1 MKLWT
6 RMTTPWSCGLLC
18 GFFFGVC
25 ISGATKVTYWL
36 SAPMAHAQEATKAA
50 PSKTSAQAIAQE
62 SPPFR
67 GLDANLFMQ
76 TSAEYRACCL
86 QAFNL
91 ADRVIS
97 DRLKQASQ
105 PVSDKRSAVV
115 FDLDETVLDNGRFQ
129 TKQIRDGVAFE
140 AGRWSNWEQNGGSE
154 LDVIPGAKPF
164 IQKLDSLGIERVY
177 ITNRN
182 ESCHA
187 QTLEALGRLG
197 ISVPA
202 DQLLCSS
209 EATGTNKT
217 KRRES
222 VEARFNVLVYIGDN
236 LRDFDE
242 VFRYNEQAGIDGRK
256 KLVDERAEKFGR
268 DWIILPNPAYGEWLK
283 PLGRGEADA
292 NQLLPRL

>member
-1 MKLWT
+1 MKHWNRIT
-6 RMTTPWSCGLLC
+6 SPWIC
-18 GFFFGVC
+18 GFLCGVC
-25 ISGATKVTYWL
+25 ITGAMRITYYW
-36 SAPMAHAQEATKAA
+36 STPIANAQEATKTA
-50 PSKTSAQAIAQE
+50 PVAQATAKE
-62 SPPFR
+62 VPLHR

-76 TSAEYRACCL
+76 TSAEYRACCV

-91 ADRVIS
+91 ADRVLS
-97 DRLKQASQ
+97 DRLKLATL
-105 PVSDKRSAVV
+105 PVSDKKSAVV

-129 TKQIRDGVAFE
+129 TKQIRDGAAFD
-140 AGRWSNWEQNGGSE
+140 AGRWSQWEQKGGSE
-154 LDVIPGAKPF
+154 LDLIPGAKPF
-164 IQKLDSLGIERVY
+164 IKKLESLGIERVY

-182 ESCHA
+182 ETCHA
-187 QTLEALGRLG
+187 QTLEALDRLG
-197 ISVPA
+197 ISVPP

-209 EATGTNKT
+209 EETGTNKT
-217 KRRES
+217 KRRELAES
-222 VEARFNVLVYIGDN
+222 RFQVLFYVGDN

-242 VFRYNEQAGIDGRK
+242 VFRYNEQVGIDGRK

>member
-6 RMTTPWSCGLLC
+6 RMTAPCFFGLFC
-18 GFFFGVC
+18 GFLLGLC
-25 ISGATKVTYWL
+25 ISGASRFTYWL
-36 SAPMAHAQEATKAA
+36 SAPTAHAQEATKASPA
-50 PSKTSAQAIAQE
+50 TASAQATAKE

-86 QAFNL
+86 QAFHL
-91 ADRVIS
+91 ADKVVS
-97 DRLKQASQ
+97 DRLRQASQ

-129 TKQIRDGVAFE
+129 TKQIRDGVAFD

-164 IQKLDSLGIERVY
+164 ILKLESVGIERVY

-187 QTLEALGRLG
+187 QTLEALARLG

-222 VEARFNVLVYIGDN
+222 VETRFNVLLYVGDN

-242 VFRYNEQAGIDGRK
+242 AFRYNEQAGIDGRK

-283 PLGRGEADA
+283 PLGRGESDV

>member
-1 MKLWT
+1 LKLCN
-6 RMTTPWSCGLLC
+6 RVSTPWICGFLC
-18 GFFFGVC
+18 GVC
-25 ISGATKVTYWL
+25 VSGAAWITDRL
-36 SAPMAHAQEATKAA
+36 PAPVANAQEAAKKPAM
-50 PSKTSAQAIAQE
+50 QATPKE
-62 SPPFR
+62 SPLFR

-91 ADRVIS
+91 ADRVVI
-97 DRLKQASQ
+97 DCLKLANQ

-129 TKQIRDGVAFE
+129 TKQIRDGVAFD
-140 AGRWSNWEQNGGSE
+140 AGRWTNWEQNGGSE

-164 IQKLDSLGIERVY
+164 IQKLASLGIERVY

-182 ESCHA
+182 ETCHA
-187 QTLEALGRLG
+187 QTLEALERLG
-197 ISVPA
+197 ISVPP
-202 DQLLCSS
+202 DQLLCAS

-222 VEARFNVLVYIGDN
+222 VEARFQVLLYIGDN

-242 VFRYNEQAGIDGRK
+242 VFRYNEQTGIDGRK
-256 KLVDERAEKFGR
+256 KLVDKRSEKFGR
-268 DWIILPNPAYGEWLK
+268 DWIILPNSAYGEWLK

-292 NQLLPRL
+292 NQLLPNVARLSEP

>member
-1 MKLWT
+1 MKQST
-6 RMTTPWSCGLLC
+6 RTTAPWIC
-18 GFFFGVC
+18 GFLCGVC
-25 ISGATKVTYWL
+25 IPGAAWIIQRLPGVQ
-36 SAPMAHAQEATKAA
+36 AQEVKKAPPVA
-50 PSKTSAQAIAQE
+50 ETHAAQGTAME
-62 SPPFR
+62 TPPYR

-86 QAFNL
+86 QAYHF
-91 ADRVIS
+91 ADRVID
-97 DRLKQASQ
+97 DRFKLTAQNSL
-105 PVSDKRSAVV
+105 DKPNAVV

-129 TKQIRDGVAFE
+129 TKQIRDGVAFDPS
-140 AGRWSNWEQNGGSE
+140 RWSVWEQNGGSE
-154 LDVIPGAKPF
+154 LDIIPGAMPF
-164 IQKLDSLGIERVY
+164 IEKLESIGVERVY

-182 ESCHA
+182 ETCHA
-187 QTLEALGRLG
+187 QTLEALARLG
-197 ISVPA
+197 LSVPP
-202 DQLLCSS
+202 DQLLCAS

-217 KRRES
+217 KRREL
-222 VEARFNVLVYIGDN
+222 VEARFHVLLYVGDN

-256 KLVDERAEKFGR
+256 RLVDERREKFGR